1 MKKAREGAGRL
12 SLVGSRVGR
21 FEIIAEIGSGG
32 MASVYLA
39 RATGSAGRSG
49 FRRLHAIKV
58 MHPHLSQDEQ
68 FVDMFLDEARVAATI
83 HHPNVVPIIDVGNDD
98 GLIYLVMDYIEG
110 DSLSNVEKVAINLRR
125 RIPIG
130 SRCGGCSTPSR
141 APPRARALHAR
152 MGHT

>member
-1 MKKAREGAGRL
+1 M

-110 DSLSNVEKVAINLRR
+110 DTLDAVQRAASAVRRAVPVGIALRIALDALAGLDAAHNLEGLSLIHISEPTR
-125 RIPIG
+125 PY
-130 SRCGGCSTPSR
+130 
-141 APPRARALHAR
+141 
-152 MGHT
+152 